1 MINFGSGRNPTSF
14 IIKNMRKILVIL
26 AFAVSVLANG
36 QGITPKR
43 AKQECRKIELKDG
56 VDVHRVGTEY
66 TRNTYTEIYEI
77 LTDSIVYR
85 FGLVY
90 SKDSTFIKRE
100 QRDGIIR
107 KLYDQM
113 KRIDAYVERNQEQ
126 RRKETEEFM
135 DSYRAS
141 YEVWSYFR
149 LLGVLKW

>member
-1 MINFGSGRNPTSF
+1 
-14 IIKNMRKILVIL
+14 MRKILVIL

-36 QGITPKR
+36 QDITPKR
-43 AKQECRKIELKDG
+43 AEQECRKIELKD
-56 VDVHRVGTEY
+56 DVYVHHAGTEY

-113 KRIDAYVERNQEQ
+113 KYIDAYVERNQEK
-126 RRKETEEFM
+126 RRNETEEFI